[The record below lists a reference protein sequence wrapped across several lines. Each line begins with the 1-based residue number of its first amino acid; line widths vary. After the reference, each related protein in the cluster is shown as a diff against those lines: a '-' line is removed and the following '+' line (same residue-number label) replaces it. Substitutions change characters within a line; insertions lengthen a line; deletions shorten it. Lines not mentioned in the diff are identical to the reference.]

1 MRQIVGSILLV
12 GTVMLYSGGGR
23 FSPSSAAAQD
33 SAKPA
38 TPSSKGKPIMPKD
51 LLKSLEG
58 NWEGTCQTWF
68 EPGKLADD
76 SKIKGKIRP
85 LLGGKFLRHEYEGTM
100 QGKPRHGDETIAFNS
115 VAKRFQTSWFDSF
128 HMNYA
133 ILFSEGEATER
144 GFAVKG
150 KYDTGPNTPQW
161 GWNTVFELID
171 ENHLTI
177 TAYNVTPDGQE
188 GKAVETKYTRTKP

>member
-1 MRQIVGSILLV
+1 MKQIVGSIILV
-12 GTVMLYSGGGR
+12 AGVIFCSGGGR
-23 FSPSSAAAQD
+23 SSPSAAPAQD
-33 SAKPA
+33 AAKTESAPN
-38 TPSSKGKPIMPKD
+38 KGKPIMPKD

-68 EPGKLADD
+68 EPGKLADE
-76 SKIKGKIRP
+76 SKIKGSIRP
-85 LLGGKFLRHEYEGTM
+85 LLGGKFLRHEYDGSM
-100 QGKPRHGDETIAFNS
+100 QGQPRHGDETIAFNS

-144 GFAVKG
+144 GFMVKG

-161 GWNTVFELID
+161 GWNTVFEVVD

-177 TAYNVTPDGQE
+177 TAYNITADGQE
-188 GKAVETKYTRTKP
+188 SKAVETKYTRAKP